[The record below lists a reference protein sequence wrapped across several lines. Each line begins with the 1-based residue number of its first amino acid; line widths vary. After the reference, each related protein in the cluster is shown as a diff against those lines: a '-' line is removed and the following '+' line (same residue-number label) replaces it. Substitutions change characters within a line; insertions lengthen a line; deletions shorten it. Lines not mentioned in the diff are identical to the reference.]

1 MRVGRWIPISLLCVT
16 LTLPPLLF
24 TKGNVTNICD
34 HWIGKEDRLI
44 KIDNSI
50 GNNWGAIGDP
60 CWWSLTYFGGLEILI
75 F

>member
-1 MRVGRWIPISLLCVT
+1 MHVGRWIPISLLCVT
-16 LTLPPLLF
+16 LVVPLF

-50 GNNWGAIGDP
+50 GKQWGGPLVIP
-60 CWWSLTYFGGLEILI
+60 VGGP
-75 F
+75 